1 MGRRRRV
8 GSMGV
13 AKADRNL
20 AEARQRAADVGP
32 PAPVRLEPAAC
43 FYSRLSQSYSTDIDL
58 ERVLRAQCKAHRG
71 IEL

>member
-1 MGRRRRV
+1 M
-8 GSMGV
+8 
-13 AKADRNL
+13 

-43 FYSRLSQSYSTDIDL
+43 FYSRLSQSYSTDVDL